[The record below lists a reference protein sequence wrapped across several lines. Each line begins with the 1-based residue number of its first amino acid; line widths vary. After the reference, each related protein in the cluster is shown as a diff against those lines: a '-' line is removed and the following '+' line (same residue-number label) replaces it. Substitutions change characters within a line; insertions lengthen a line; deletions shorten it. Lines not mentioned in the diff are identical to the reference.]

1 MSLSFTVAACNAAI
15 LVCTMNVLKK
25 LCMHLPY
32 SADWLRVACSR
43 LSDSGEDAKEWER
56 REGERHAKSW
66 EAGKRENG
74 RDREP
79 VIISFTT
86 LFRPLLA
93 CEIII
98 KFGCQTV
105 EISMSWSLS
114 QISCDSILCST
125 KSNLEC
131 KSGSV
136 SNTRLSPFAKLMLV
150 PMNFFSHR

>member
-1 MSLSFTVAACNAAI
+1 MG
-15 LVCTMNVLKK
+15 
-25 LCMHLPY
+25 MHLPY

-43 LSDSGEDAKEWER
+43 LSDSGEDAKECER

-66 EAGKRENG
+66 GAGKRENG
-74 RDREP
+74 RDRET

-86 LFRPLLA
+86 FFRPLLA

-98 KFGCQTV
+98 RFGCQTV